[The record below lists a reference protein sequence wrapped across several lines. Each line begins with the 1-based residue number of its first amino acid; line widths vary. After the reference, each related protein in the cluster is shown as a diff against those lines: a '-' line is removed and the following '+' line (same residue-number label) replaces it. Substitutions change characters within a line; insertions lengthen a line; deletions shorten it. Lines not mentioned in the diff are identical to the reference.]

1 MKSRKHTLNFIDGKC
16 TWRCEGFEY
25 FGLVMKPYT
34 YFIDFDSARTG
45 SETFLESEISEVE
58 RLLEKVKNE
67 MKK

>member
-1 MKSRKHTLNFIDGKC
+1 
-16 TWRCEGFEY
+16 
-25 FGLVMKPYT
+25 MKPYT